1 MTDSR
6 YCVIVAHP
14 DDEILFFSSLLQN
27 AAKII
32 TCFGPCADPRV
43 SAGRAALRKTP
54 PLPQVIYLNCR
65 EANVCD
71 QANWRN
77 PDPTAFGLAVRR
89 QEKAYQDN
97 FATLYRLLDQL
108 IDDGMRLY
116 THNPWGEYG
125 HEEHVQVFRLVE
137 KIARH
142 RQLDLFVDGFVSD
155 NSFPLSTREAA
166 RLGERLEVGHPP
178 HALCQQMMEIYQAQ
192 GCWTWRDDYRW
203 PLVEVFFHLPADPPA
218 DPPARQSSARA
229 YPPLQRFSH
238 SFRRPFYVKWAHR
251 LLPERIKKA
260 LRQKL
265 RGKRREP

>member
-1 MTDSR
+1 MTNSR
-6 YCVIVAHP
+6 YCIIVAHP
-14 DDEILFFSSLLQN
+14 DDEVLFFSSLLQN

-43 SAGRAALRKTP
+43 SAGRAALQNAP
-54 PLPQVIYLNCR
+54 PLPQAIYLNCR
-65 EANVCD
+65 EANVWD
-71 QANWRN
+71 QANWRK
-77 PDPTAFGLAVRR
+77 PKTTAFGLAVRR

-97 FATLYRLLDQL
+97 FATLYPLLDQL

-142 RQLDLFVDGFVSD
+142 RQLDLFVNGFVSD
-155 NSFPLSTREAA
+155 KSFPLSTREAA
-166 RLGERLEVGHPP
+166 RLGNRLEVGQPP
-178 HALCQQMMEIYQAQ
+178 QALCQQMMEIYQAQ
-192 GCWTWRDDYRW
+192 GCWTWRDDYVW
-203 PLVEVFFHLPADPPA
+203 PLVEVFFHLPACTTERPG
-218 DPPARQSSARA
+218 SAGA

-238 SFRRPFYVKWAHR
+238 AFRRPFYVKWAHR
-251 LLPERIKKA
+251 LLPEGIKKA

-265 RGKRREP
+265 RGNRREP